1 MRGLAMHDDRVNVS
15 TIGLLA
21 LVLAIG
27 GCGQLSP
34 EAKKAKHLE
43 RGQAYFEKGQFQEAL
58 IGFKNVVQIDPKDAD
73 GHYRLALT
81 YLKIGGLSGLQGAFD
96 ELTRTVELDPSN
108 RDAQLK
114 LGELYLLAHEPKKA
128 RERADV
134 VLVSAPTNP
143 DGVILKGQSLIEERE
158 YEKGIA
164 ELKRAIALNP
174 KNIRVYLS
182 LASAFMQRQDPQ
194 SAEATLQQ
202 ALSVDPRSSE

>member
-1 MRGLAMHDDRVNVS
+1 MHDDRVNVS

-27 GCGQLSP
+27 GCGQLTP
-34 EAKKAKHLE
+34 
-43 RGQAYFEKGQFQEAL
+43 
-58 IGFKNVVQIDPKDAD
+58 
-73 GHYRLALT
+73 
-81 YLKIGGLSGLQGAFD
+81 
-96 ELTRTVELDPSN
+96 
-108 RDAQLK
+108 
-114 LGELYLLAHEPKKA
+114 EPKKA

-194 SAEATLQQ
+194 SAEATFQQ
-202 ALSVDPRSSE
+202 AIA